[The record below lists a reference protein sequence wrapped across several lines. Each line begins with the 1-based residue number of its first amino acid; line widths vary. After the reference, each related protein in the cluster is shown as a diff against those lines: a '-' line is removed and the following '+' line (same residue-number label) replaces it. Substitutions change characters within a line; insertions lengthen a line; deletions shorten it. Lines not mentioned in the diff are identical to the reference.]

1 MGGDVRKLYM
11 SEILFVS
18 IGAILGANS
27 RFRIHNKLAKLNLNK
42 YSLILIINTFTSF
55 CLGLFLSLEEQL
67 RALTYYYQLVLFFS
81 IGFLR
86 SLSTFSSFVYDLFDL
101 CLQFKFSRALKLFI
115 ISVSMGIFAFAFG
128 FFLGN
133 Q

>member
-1 MGGDVRKLYM
+1 M

-42 YSLILIINTFTSF
+42 YSLILIINTFASF
-55 CLGLFLSLEEQL
+55 LLGLFLSLIEQF
-67 RALTYYYQLVLFFS
+67 RSFTYYYQLVLFFS
-81 IGFLR
+81 IGFFG
-86 SLSTFSSFVYDLFDL
+86 SLSTFSSFIYDLFDL
-101 CLQFKFSRALKLFI
+101 CLQLKFFRALKLVF
-115 ISVSMGIFAFAFG
+115 ISVSVGIIAFAFG
-128 FFLGN
+128 FFVGN